1 MVLLSASHISK
12 AFGTEQIL
20 ENVSLHPNLFE
31 LKQNDNKLRVFVRN
45 VESLSKAYEI
55 LKKL

>member
-1 MVLLSASHISK
+1 MVGYMIAKAVFSK
-12 AFGTEQIL
+12 IL